1 MATNI
6 RYFTDFRIFEMTQV
20 FFDRNYKSI
29 SGTDELLP
37 EMARRLGGAFVG
49 ADARQLFREAKGVL
63 EYMHRAA
70 QMERLGFSQQ
80 EKPAWADDKL
90 WVNVTAGGEVIGA
103 LALVSPKSAKASGI
117 KRSLTVI
124 FELDVEKLTPLPSRQ
139 NEFVHLPEYPLA
151 DFDLSIVFDE
161 NVGWAE
167 IEAIARKADLVKDVK
182 FIDEYRGAQ
191 VGDGKKS
198 VSFRIWVGSDK
209 GTLTSEQIENV
220 SKQVVKKIG
229 KKFGG
234 DVRGA

>member
-1 MATNI
+1 M
-6 RYFTDFRIFEMTQV
+6 
-20 FFDRNYKSI
+20 
-29 SGTDELLP
+29 
-37 EMARRLGGAFVG
+37 
-49 ADARQLFREAKGVL
+49 
-63 EYMHRAA
+63 
-70 QMERLGFSQQ
+70 
-80 EKPAWADDKL
+80 
-90 WVNVTAGGEVIGA
+90 IGA